1 VHFFD
6 RALPRWPTFA
16 VDLRTFHRDLKPGD
30 AKHAVWIDHDFRDKE
45 ERSIITDWWSELPHE
60 DGRVDRKLG
69 TPASFERAK
78 GFLGAVLDTMM
89 NWRDNAQLRP
99 IGSRDRVA
107 HVSLDDKE
115 GSFNLSM
122 GKPEIDKLAARG
134 AAAGEKLRHHFA
146 DNGGWRSNRAARLFS
161 FLTVTGEYLQ
171 YVKRANNEPIAGDRS
186 YIEDFADPKFRP
198 VDCTLTDEQ
207 TGFAKALLDRIT
219 AVEVPDDA
227 DPRSLA
233 SIVPPPWQT
242 IRFLPEGEPPRR
254 P

>member
-1 VHFFD
+1 VESVTADERRSRDAAGRRRD
-6 RALPRWPTFA
+6 RGPRA
-16 VDLRTFHRDLKPGD
+16 D
-30 AKHAVWIDHDFRDKE
+30 
-45 ERSIITDWWSELPHE
+45 
-60 DGRVDRKLG
+60 
-69 TPASFERAK
+69 
-78 GFLGAVLDTMM
+78 
-89 NWRDNAQLRP
+89 
-99 IGSRDRVA
+99 RDRVGYA
-107 HVSLDDKE
+107 ATSGGPLGASPRVPD
-115 GSFNLSM
+115 
-122 GKPEIDKLAARG
+122 AARG